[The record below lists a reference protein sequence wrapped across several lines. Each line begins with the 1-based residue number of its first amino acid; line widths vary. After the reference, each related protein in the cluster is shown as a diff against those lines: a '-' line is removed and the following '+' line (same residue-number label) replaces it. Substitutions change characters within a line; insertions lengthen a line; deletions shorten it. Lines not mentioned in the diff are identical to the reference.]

1 MSYIFL
7 QHTQIPV
14 GNIGVNQAISFE
26 LGIRG
31 EGMEF
36 DGKNIEITEP
46 GVYVAHWHIP
56 ARFVEHCREKAPGTG
71 RERNILISLTK
82 NGKIIGRSV
91 TNVDERKNHDYDKYQ
106 EYSEIVSGVS
116 IFRVGECGANI
127 ALKNHSQWPI
137 EVPTQDNGRRCPVCA
152 GGSFAVYK
160 IDDYEPCDD
169 HDEDHGCDC

>member
-1 MSYIFL
+1 MQL
-7 QHTQIPV
+7 
-14 GNIGVNQAISFE
+14 IGIYQLDLLSI
-26 LGIRG
+26 
-31 EGMEF
+31 
-36 DGKNIEITEP
+36 
-46 GVYVAHWHIP
+46 
-56 ARFVEHCREKAPGTG
+56 VEK
-71 RERNILISLTK
+71 SLTK

-91 TNVDERKNHDYDKYQ
+91 TNVDERKNDDYDKYQ

-137 EVPTQDNGRRCPVCA
+137 EVPTQDNGRNCPVCA

-169 HDEDHGCDC
+169 DDDDYGCCCQLIRLFRFSK